1 MPILCIRVEEARL
14 QGYDGATS
22 TFVSLD
28 VCNTKSSTKLAQG
41 CNPVWNEEFIFEL
54 RHWDDSVLVEL
65 QVSGLLRRKTIGMLF
80 LPFREIRRGFQN
92 PSPSWFQLDTEVKRR
107 EKKITG
113 TSRPTEHFLLLDAW
127 FEVVP
132 ALDFH
137 CTAIPTQVDQFDDLG
152 EEILPY
158 HDNTRSSQ
166 RRRLKS
172 EFNREGLNRDLRD
185 GPHERPPCR
194 RSRRKA
200 SPIRHRRPFL
210 TPADAATEGEAQAL
224 LSSEQMDSLGQCP
237 SFSGRRRTG
246 SLRGAE
252 VPRNV
257 SSGKSHLGVPIYNRG
272 PQQQQGQHMPLPR
285 PRPTVYPVSGNLS
298 SYPPGMRASCFYRD
312 SDCSDCCARQLY
324 SERDIPRASSS
335 RQQQAP
341 LRWQKGR
348 FSSRSP
354 PRLSRVNGSQRVLTD
369 DAYGIFSDPNVFY
382 YEDEE
387 DEMDD
392 DLGDLVYPDWSYPV
406 PDVNITDFDWYMG
419 PAARHFEWHPADSSS
434 RMHGRTAGFASSTPG
449 GLANNYELITTTDD
463 DDTSR
468 KTVRHVPHRTNNIQ
482 VPFADCNCW
491 SDTGMQTIARA
502 PNPQRWASWDPYGRQ
517 PDYPSNSLGG
527 MYPHQPLT
535 DEQSTD
541 DWALDS
547 SVTLLATESKRP
559 DDSYGAQATRRYDIG
574 RVSVERRHPYNVV
587 DLDETSHNYEDVFH
601 PMSDDR
607 RLGSR
612 HPKLSLR
619 NSAFASSS
627 NNLYEH
633 SDRYRS
639 DHPRYGSESMFPQ
652 HGLYKRHF
660 RNEDYLLDPYVSH
673 DFSPFGFDDRSFELF
688 DRPGPWCSC
697 ESDYELD
704 TKIISF
710 DPKHRFSPIGAS
722 FHLEAS
728 SPSAEKPSL
737 ALSRSSSTCV
747 RRKSED
753 AYDVNVLN
761 GQLSSENLQ
770 ASAEAAIAD
779 HLPPGAH
786 PVDLRNVPPSP
797 VLKPLVPSPAKT
809 LASKL
814 PVPSSSPQN
823 PPSPSVRQPLP
834 QIHLEVP
841 VSPELTGK
849 RFFGS
854 APTLAIQSASSR
866 LPSAEDHSELS
877 FTGASETE
885 PQSALQKNFGPVA
898 AEYSVDQQTDECKA
912 LGDRLPSPQRVLA
925 VEAPSTCESS
935 ALVTPNTTNAN
946 RTDVTEQAMQD
957 KKEVKQDAQA
967 KMGSVA
973 STLTAQLKST
983 TASLTSGLQSIFRIP
998 AQTQQAT
1005 DIASNRTGQLRRT
1018 YSTMSTPDRPE
1029 YPFDMASNVQRK
1041 ENGLPYAS
1049 TLDIRATRLPE
1060 LPQQNTSFQ
1069 QKPPVRTL
1077 KEATEDSLLAPIHQ
1091 PASPLPTKT
1100 QLQESNSAT
1109 AQTDLGQSIQG
1120 QPGGDARVNAD
1131 RLIAGDLTQ
1140 YSRHI
1145 FTSSNN
1151 EEGLN
1156 ESDIFEF
1163 EFKRH
1168 SFGTHL
1174 FDSASLDNLLENMEK
1189 TPRLSREE
1197 HLRQLRI
1204 RAGLLPPAGG
1214 KTEESNITNVITGP
1228 FQPPFERG
1236 VSANIPQFT
1245 NSSANHFTG
1254 SLPSL
1259 TMLPKPTFRPF
1270 TATTKDGIG
1279 GGGGSGGGGGTGGA
1293 GGIFGSFVAAA
1304 AAKAQTAAV
1313 GVMHTAT
1320 ALADAAKQ
1328 AATSAVEQIAETQIL
1343 VSNPLQSELLN
1354 TQKAAVSSAEATRS
1368 DYRTYTNEEAHLTEL
1383 TPPVSDETT
1392 RRTLTTEELIC
1403 TGILDYSQNDQV
1415 GDSGS
1420 VMTAGQKLKR
1430 QHSEIDSRWTSTGT
1444 TREEDISRDSEYI
1457 NENERRAARR
1467 VWGNSSSMEASEDG
1481 EQDAEEDEGDEHDD
1495 RDEEGAFRN
1504 WSVPI
1509 RRRRHDEQSGIEE
1522 DPQWSTQSDKE
1533 AQAVFRSSDGM
1544 LRHTATSNRHPDMSG
1559 HESRRYYEEEEDEEE
1574 LDTEGEYR
1582 WSEQDAGSAFKHK
1595 DQMRSHINGQYQ
1607 QAAIRYR
1614 WRNNDGMYSGK
1625 DREEY
1630 VEEDDGE
1637 EEEDED
1643 EEEPD
1648 ESEDEDDDEYY
1659 GPSES
1664 KMAESETQSRDWNGT
1679 GDSQSLC
1686 NGYYWRTR
1694 KRADSKSSAKDGIS
1708 HHAVM
1713 LVPPPDVEGDRP
1725 TDITADNEPHLHAA
1739 EAKPMPRTGSVL
1751 QTRLDSLKSTRADS
1765 LDLRP
1770 SIARKRWFDAF
1781 EHVCRQLNEKPRRQP
1796 LLLLQHRQHA

>member
-1 MPILCIRVEEARL
+1 
-14 QGYDGATS
+14 
-22 TFVSLD
+22 
-28 VCNTKSSTKLAQG
+28 
-41 CNPVWNEEFIFEL
+41 
-54 RHWDDSVLVEL
+54 
-65 QVSGLLRRKTIGMLF
+65 
-80 LPFREIRRGFQN
+80 
-92 PSPSWFQLDTEVKRR
+92 
-107 EKKITG
+107 
-113 TSRPTEHFLLLDAW
+113 
-127 FEVVP
+127 
-132 ALDFH
+132 
-137 CTAIPTQVDQFDDLG
+137 
-152 EEILPY
+152 
-158 HDNTRSSQ
+158 
-166 RRRLKS
+166 
-172 EFNREGLNRDLRD
+172 
-185 GPHERPPCR
+185 
-194 RSRRKA
+194 
-200 SPIRHRRPFL
+200 
-210 TPADAATEGEAQAL
+210 
-224 LSSEQMDSLGQCP
+224 
-237 SFSGRRRTG
+237 
-246 SLRGAE
+246 
-252 VPRNV
+252 
-257 SSGKSHLGVPIYNRG
+257 
-272 PQQQQGQHMPLPR
+272 
-285 PRPTVYPVSGNLS
+285 
-298 SYPPGMRASCFYRD
+298 
-312 SDCSDCCARQLY
+312 
-324 SERDIPRASSS
+324 
-335 RQQQAP
+335 
-341 LRWQKGR
+341 
-348 FSSRSP
+348 
-354 PRLSRVNGSQRVLTD
+354 
-369 DAYGIFSDPNVFY
+369 
-382 YEDEE
+382 
-387 DEMDD
+387 
-392 DLGDLVYPDWSYPV
+392 
-406 PDVNITDFDWYMG
+406 
-419 PAARHFEWHPADSSS
+419 
-434 RMHGRTAGFASSTPG
+434 
-449 GLANNYELITTTDD
+449 
-463 DDTSR
+463 
-468 KTVRHVPHRTNNIQ
+468 
-482 VPFADCNCW
+482 
-491 SDTGMQTIARA
+491 
-502 PNPQRWASWDPYGRQ
+502 
-517 PDYPSNSLGG
+517 
-527 MYPHQPLT
+527 
-535 DEQSTD
+535 
-541 DWALDS
+541 
-547 SVTLLATESKRP
+547 
-559 DDSYGAQATRRYDIG
+559 
-574 RVSVERRHPYNVV
+574 
-587 DLDETSHNYEDVFH
+587 
-601 PMSDDR
+601 
-607 RLGSR
+607 
-612 HPKLSLR
+612 
-619 NSAFASSS
+619 
-627 NNLYEH
+627 
-633 SDRYRS
+633 
-639 DHPRYGSESMFPQ
+639 
-652 HGLYKRHF
+652 
-660 RNEDYLLDPYVSH
+660 
-673 DFSPFGFDDRSFELF
+673 
-688 DRPGPWCSC
+688 
-697 ESDYELD
+697 
-704 TKIISF
+704 
-710 DPKHRFSPIGAS
+710 
-722 FHLEAS
+722 
-728 SPSAEKPSL
+728 
-737 ALSRSSSTCV
+737 
-747 RRKSED
+747 
-753 AYDVNVLN
+753 
-761 GQLSSENLQ
+761 
-770 ASAEAAIAD
+770 
-779 HLPPGAH
+779 
-786 PVDLRNVPPSP
+786 
-797 VLKPLVPSPAKT
+797 
-809 LASKL
+809 
-814 PVPSSSPQN
+814 
-823 PPSPSVRQPLP
+823 
-834 QIHLEVP
+834 
-841 VSPELTGK
+841 
-849 RFFGS
+849 
-854 APTLAIQSASSR
+854 
-866 LPSAEDHSELS
+866 
-877 FTGASETE
+877 
-885 PQSALQKNFGPVA
+885 
-898 AEYSVDQQTDECKA
+898 
-912 LGDRLPSPQRVLA
+912 
-925 VEAPSTCESS
+925 
-935 ALVTPNTTNAN
+935 
-946 RTDVTEQAMQD
+946 
-957 KKEVKQDAQA
+957 
-967 KMGSVA
+967 
-973 STLTAQLKST
+973 
-983 TASLTSGLQSIFRIP
+983 
-998 AQTQQAT
+998 
-1005 DIASNRTGQLRRT
+1005 
-1018 YSTMSTPDRPE
+1018 
-1029 YPFDMASNVQRK
+1029 
-1041 ENGLPYAS
+1041 
-1049 TLDIRATRLPE
+1049 LDIRATRLPE

-1069 QKPPVRTL
+1069 QKPPVSTL

-1228 FQPPFERG
+1228 VQPPFERG

-1368 DYRTYTNEEAHLTEL
+1368 DYRTNTNEEAHLTEL

-1544 LRHTATSNRHPDMSG
+1544 LRHTATRIRHPDMSG

-1614 WRNNDGMYSGK
+1614 WRNNDEMYSGK

-1664 KMAESETQSRDWNGT
+1664 KMAESETRSRDWNGT

-1781 EHVCRQLNEKPRRQP
+1781 EQVCRQLNEFFSGFLLLFPAVRITIQITVGFASPLSFTCLFVVVSTVCFRQP
-1796 LLLLQHRQHA
+1796 LTLCFPVKQARILLNIDSFFRNLGDNHYSFYNIDSMPDFKCKKKPISLVSDLTMAVQKRNMGTASANLITRQSINDEELSSVLYTKYIFMQKQHVYKKTLQALLYPISSDTPHKFQVWSATSPTYCYECEGMLWGLARQGLRCTECGVKCHEKCRELLNADCLQRAAEKSAKHGAEDKTQSIKQAMSALMRQRINAMPELFDLVGKVFKMATERHKQNLIQAQQSILDGTSQWSAKIAITGEIRVYSHLRLLT